1 MESFTVASVPELR
14 NKSNYLNF
22 DEIANVFPLGK
33 SKERR
38 VRLHGANGMEA
49 LKQCRGR
56 QVGFNLPVKRFLFQR
71 NLGYVF
77 RIRVIAMSYSKIT
90 TFTLITLLGLAGV
103 LRAKA
108 APAPVLAPGPN
119 DGSIAYITARLL
131 EECHYTQHPFDAAMS
146 QRFYDSYLQAL
157 DPEHLYFLQSDIDE
171 FARYRTNLD
180 TLTLGPHGQADV
192 TPAYKIFNRFKDR
205 LNERVAYAD
214 QLLKHGNFKFTSDEQ
229 VRVNRK
235 DAPYPKNLDE
245 AKRIWRQQLLW
256 DFLHMKMDDEK
267 EPGTALS
274 STNIADITQTL
285 TRRFEREVRQA
296 NELVSSDVLQY
307 YLDSLAHAYDPHSDY
322 MNTEG
327 AQNFSIDM
335 SLALFGIG
343 AELTSDDGYCQI
355 QSLVP
360 GGPAWKSS
368 QLKPND
374 KIVAVAQANQASVD
388 VVDMELGRIVQMI
401 RGPKGTKVRLTIIP
415 ADDPK
420 SRRVITLVRDEIN
433 IKDRQATA
441 MLIEKPDGN
450 GSSRIGVIDVPSFYA
465 PVDSSGGSAEIGNH
479 ISTDVRKLVQK
490 LMDEKTGGII
500 LNLRN
505 NPGGSL
511 EEAIEFVGLFVTNG
525 PVVQIRSPDNDDTE
539 KNNGGAPDIYHG
551 PLMVMVN
558 RLSASASEI
567 VAAALQ
573 DYGRALIVGDTSTFG
588 KGTVQN
594 LDPLRPFVW
603 ASADTATNDPG
614 LVKITIRKF
623 YRINGASTQLKGV
636 IPDIILPDPL
646 SYSQDIGEN
655 ALPNA
660 LPWDIIPAT
669 NFMSLNQIKP
679 YLPALQRNSE
689 ARVATSKDYDY
700 IRQDIG
706 ELQELQSQKTDTLN
720 ERKAWDERESID
732 DRKKARDKEIASR
745 PVPNITMYQLTVAD
759 AEKPGLPEPVK
770 LMKAPADSGD
780 VYTAVFP
787 TNSINISPLTNSI
800 PPDAMLEE
808 AQRIMRDYILLEKA
822 GGDTVA
828 RHE

>member
-1 MESFTVASVPELR
+1 
-14 NKSNYLNF
+14 
-22 DEIANVFPLGK
+22 
-33 SKERR
+33 
-38 VRLHGANGMEA
+38 
-49 LKQCRGR
+49 
-56 QVGFNLPVKRFLFQR
+56 
-71 NLGYVF
+71 
-77 RIRVIAMSYSKIT
+77 MSHSKIT
-90 TFTLITLLGLAGV
+90 TITLITLLGLTGA

-108 APAPVLAPGPN
+108 APAVPVTPGAN

-131 EECHYTQHPFDAAMS
+131 EEFHYTQHPFDTDMS
-146 QRFYDSYLQAL
+146 ERFYDSYLDAL

-192 TPAYKIFNRFKDR
+192 MPAYKIFNRFKDR
-205 LNERVAYAD
+205 LHERVAYAD
-214 QLLKHGNFKFTSDEQ
+214 QLLKHGNFKFTSDEL

-235 DAPYPKNLDE
+235 DAQYPKSLDD
-245 AKRIWRQQLLW
+245 AKRIWREQLLW

-267 EPGTALS
+267 GPGTTLS
-274 STNIADITQTL
+274 ETNLADISQTL
-285 TRRFEREVRQA
+285 QRRYQRELRQCD
-296 NELVSSDVLQY
+296 ELVSSDVLQY

-368 QLKPND
+368 QLKPSD
-374 KIVAVAQANQASVD
+374 KIVAVAQENQPPVD

-415 ADDPK
+415 ADEPK
-420 SRRVITLVRDEIN
+420 SRRVVTLVRDEIN

-450 GSSRIGVIDVPSFYA
+450 GGSNRIGVIDVPSFYA

-490 LMDEKTGGII
+490 LMSEKAGGII
-500 LNLRN
+500 LNMRG

-511 EEAIEFVGLFVTNG
+511 EEAIQFVGLFVTNG

-539 KNNGGAPDIYHG
+539 KDDGGADIYHG
-551 PLMVMVN
+551 PLMVLVN

-573 DYGRALIVGDTSTFG
+573 DYGRALIIGDTSTFG

-603 ASADTATNDPG
+603 ASSDQGTNDPG

-636 IPDIILPDPL
+636 IPDIVLPDPL
-646 SYSQDIGEN
+646 SYSQDFGEN
-655 ALPNA
+655 SLPNA
-660 LPWDIIPAT
+660 LPWDTIPAT
-669 NFMSLNQIKP
+669 NYLHLNNVAP
-679 YLPALQRNSE
+679 YLSTLQRAST
-689 ARVATSKDYDY
+689 ARVTTNQDFAY
-700 IRQDIG
+700 IRQDIT
-706 ELQELQSQKTDTLN
+706 ELQKLQSQKTDTLN
-720 ERKAWDERESID
+720 ERKAWDEKESIEAE
-732 DRKKARDKEIASR
+732 KKTRNKEIASR
-745 PVPNITMYQLTVAD
+745 ALPDITMYQLTVAD
-759 AEKPGLPEPVK
+759 TEKPGLPEPVR

-808 AQRIMRDYILLEKA
+808 AERIMRDYILLEKTGA
-822 GGDTVA
+822 DTVA
-828 RHE
+828 SHE